1 MYFQKIPLISFYLL
15 PLALGARKVM
25 KDFDGQLPE
34 TVAELK
40 TIDGIGPYTAGAIS
54 SIAFNKVEPLVD
66 GNVIRV
72 LSRLYALKE
81 SIGAGSLT

>member
-1 MYFQKIPLISFYLL
+1 MYLF
-15 PLALGARKVM
+15 LGAKKVM
-25 KDFDGQLPE
+25 SDYNGLIPN
-34 TVAELK
+34 TVKELL

-54 SIAFNKVEPLVD
+54 SIAYNKVEPLVD

-81 SIGAGSLT
+81 CVGKKSKENIIN